1 MLRILFSFFA
11 PPCPRSFHTLF
22 LPLNPHLLAT
32 LFHTHLRLI
41 TLLSLLCACV
51 NLAIFN
57 LIKEIHGYALII
69 IISGPSGVDRDAF
82 ITPHYYELHWREK
95 WP

>member
-1 MLRILFSFFA
+1 
-11 PPCPRSFHTLF
+11 
-22 LPLNPHLLAT
+22 
-32 LFHTHLRLI
+32 LRLI